1 MATAET
7 DWSQRFAKW
16 QAEAQLLAAEAEGNP
31 IALLAVLRE
40 MEGVH
45 RRLQEGA
52 LRNSLPADRRRLFA
66 LLQAI
71 EQSGGWPYIPR
82 LQIKT
87 GISLIDRIS
96 EKQITAF
103 LAQFG
108 LGLG

>member
-71 EQSGGWPYIPR
+71 EQSGGWPYIPL

-87 GISLIDRIS
+87 LLEHLSS
-96 EKQITAF
+96 EGSDSA
-103 LAQFG
+103 G
-108 LGLG
+108 